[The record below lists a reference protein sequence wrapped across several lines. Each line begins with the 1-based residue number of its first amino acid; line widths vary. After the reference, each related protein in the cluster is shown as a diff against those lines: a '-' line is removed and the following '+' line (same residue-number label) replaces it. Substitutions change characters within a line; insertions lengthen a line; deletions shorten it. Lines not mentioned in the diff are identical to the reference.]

1 MNENKYT
8 KTVDSIHAPESSVN
22 SMLDVVQHYE
32 KKERI
37 IKMTTIRKYV
47 IAASLVAILA
57 LGTIIGIS
65 ALNPKEN
72 PFGLYVNAAEMTAGE
87 FTEVCSLKPVGGDFY
102 TADGRVLMKETFT
115 LDVSVEGKKIKK
127 VTFAGENYTLEDV
140 KADDVASTPKGA
152 YRINIGMMADTAD
165 TALPEAARQAVRD
178 LLDHINTTT
187 GEPVLQAGYN
197 DGAFNYE
204 TNVKSI
210 YDALFNRVTLE
221 VLVTFE
227 DGVTESKTIVF
238 SCSGVNPETGLVSI
252 SAKLQ

>member
-87 FTEVCSLKPVGGDFY
+87 FTEVCSLQPVGGDFY
-102 TADGRVLMKETFT
+102 TADGRVLRKQTFT

-127 VTFAGENYTLEDV
+127 VTFAGENYTLEEV
-140 KADDVASTPKGA
+140 KADDAASTPKGA

-165 TALPEAARQAVRD
+165 TALPEAARQAIRD
-178 LLDHINTTT
+178 LYDHLNAKA
-187 GEPVLQAGYN
+187 GEPVLQGNY
-197 DGAFNYE
+197 DDSAFDANAAMK
-204 TNVKSI
+204 TI
-210 YDALFNRVTLE
+210 YDAMFNRLKLDVI
-221 VLVTFE
+221 VTF
-227 DGVTESKTIVF
+227 DNGQTETRTLIF
-238 SCSGVNPETGLVSI
+238 TCNGADPDTGLIVL
-252 SAKLQ
+252 SAKIQ

>member
-87 FTEVCSLKPVGGDFY
+87 FTEVCSLQPVGGDFY
-102 TADGRVLMKETFT
+102 TADGRVLRKQTFT

-127 VTFAGENYTLEDV
+127 VTFAGENYTLEEV
-140 KADDVASTPKGA
+140 KADDAASTPKGA

-178 LLDHINTTT
+178 LYDHLNTKA
-187 GEPVLQAGYN
+187 GEPVLQGNY
-197 DGAFNYE
+197 DDSAFDA
-204 TNVKSI
+204 NVAMKTI
-210 YDALFNRVTLE
+210 YDAMFNRLKLDVI
-221 VLVTFE
+221 VTF
-227 DGVTESKTIVF
+227 DNGQTETRTLIF
-238 SCSGVNPETGLVSI
+238 TCNGADPDTGLIVL
-252 SAKLQ
+252 SAKIQ